1 MAKKIFPGNWVT
13 NLSSYQGQPVVAVP
27 GRVYYHKVGYAL
39 ITSTA
44 ASSWDVVIP
53 SPDMRGD
60 DKVREDITGLTI
72 PQGATVYSLGLRVSD
87 TRKDVGV
94 GTATSGLTGG
104 TNGETLRLA
113 SVATATAGG
122 VISAT
127 AAGTK
132 SADLTVASNTIAPG
146 SSKFSSASGAE
157 LTSALTLK
165 VYLATSAGNVASS
178 NDISSSAVGG
188 TPIIC
193 EVSYYLDDEVA
204 TKEDTRIPYRV
215 ES

>member
-44 ASSWDVVIP
+44 AKEWDVVIP

-60 DKVREDITGLTI
+60 DKVRADIEGLTI

-94 GTATSGLTGG
+94 GDATSGLTGG

-113 SVATATAGG
+113 SVATAAAGG
-122 VISAT
+122 VISA
-127 AAGTK
+127 ALGTK
-132 SADLTVASNTIAPG
+132 SADLTVADNTIAPG
-146 SSKFSSASGAE
+146 SSKFSEATGAVLAGAE
-157 LTSALTLK
+157 TLK
-165 VYLATSAGNVASS
+165 VFL
-178 NDISSSAVGG
+178 
-188 TPIIC
+188 C
-193 EVSYYLDDEVA
+193 HLC
-204 TKEDTRIPYRV
+204 R
-215 ES
+215 

>member
-1 MAKKIFPGNWVT
+1 M
-13 NLSSYQGQPVVAVP
+13 
-27 GRVYYHKVGYAL
+27 
-39 ITSTA
+39 
-44 ASSWDVVIP
+44 VIP

-60 DKVREDITGLTI
+60 DKVRADITGLTI

-113 SVATATAGG
+113 SAVTATAAG

-132 SADLTVASNTIAPG
+132 SADLTVANNTIAPG
-146 SSKFSSASGAE
+146 SSKFSAAGTATSG
-157 LTSALTLK
+157 ALTLK

-178 NDISSSAVGG
+178 NTISSSAVGG